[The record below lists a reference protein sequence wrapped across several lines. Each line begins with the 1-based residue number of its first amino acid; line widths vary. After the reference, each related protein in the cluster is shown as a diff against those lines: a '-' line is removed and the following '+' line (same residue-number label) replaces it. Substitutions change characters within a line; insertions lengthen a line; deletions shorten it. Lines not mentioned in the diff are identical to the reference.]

1 MQAIILRAEPKSDG
15 RLDLPVVLYPGED
28 GFIVAVAPSLPGCIS
43 QGRTEEEA
51 LANIAEAAELCLESM
66 EEERWTLPAT
76 YSLGHI
82 DVPQTN
88 A

>member
-1 MQAIILRAEPKSDG
+1 MQGIVLRAETEANG

-28 GFIVAVAPSLPGCIS
+28 GYIVAIAPSLPGCVS
-43 QGRTEEEA
+43 QGKTEEEA
-51 LANIAEAAELCLESM
+51 LANITEAAELCLESR
-66 EEERWTLPAT
+66 EEEGWTLPKT

-82 DVPQTN
+82 EVTESD

>member
-1 MQAIILRAEPKSDG
+1 VLRADTRADG
-15 RLDLPVVLYPGED
+15 LVDIPVVLYQGED
-28 GFIVAVAPSLPGCIS
+28 GFIVAVAPSLPGCVS
-43 QGRTEEEA
+43 QGETEDEA

-66 EEERWTLPAT
+66 DEEGWSLPRT

-82 DVPQTN
+82 ELPRTD